1 MAHGSGLHC
10 RGQYLACGRQDG
22 LGCCRAACRLP
33 GWWLRVLSQVDSLK
47 VSVPHASDC
56 NPPCKE
62 AESYVRSAH
71 MMTRL
76 PGNRSIEAGG
86 SRENVR
92 PALRAMLHGPTEA
105 TPPTA
110 GWAGWARRR
119 RRRNWRGPA
128 ASIRCRSRSCR
139 RRWRAGLGGPA
150 AKPTGCLGQVPSIS
164 QRRTGPGPQVNVRS
178 RDAGVELRTSLMG
191 AKPPV
196 LPARAG

>member
-1 MAHGSGLHC
+1 MAHGPGLHC
-10 RGQYLACGRQDG
+10 RGQYLACCRQGG
-22 LGCCRAACRLP
+22 LRRCPTACCLP

-62 AESYVRSAH
+62 AGSYVRSAH

-76 PGNRSIEAGG
+76 PGNRSMEAGG

-92 PALRAMLHGPTEA
+92 PALRAMSHGPTEA
-105 TPPTA
+105 TPPKA

-119 RRRNWRGPA
+119 RRRNWRGSA
-128 ASIRCRSRSCR
+128 ASTRCRSRSCR

-150 AKPTGCLGQVPSIS
+150 PKPTGCLGQGPSIS
-164 QRRTGPGPQVNVRS
+164 QRPTGPEPQVNVRS
-178 RDAGVELRTSLMG
+178 RDAGVELRTSLMRRN
-191 AKPPV
+191 AADPCD
-196 LPARAG
+196 